1 MGKIMFLWG
10 TSDIGQDG
18 KRGGGGSNGD
28 DPSNAKQWALGGD
41 TWVLGCQIPSNDSV
55 AFPQFNKLNPDMSNP
70 KYNTKY
76 GIYSPNCGLN
86 KLKFTWGHDEYMY
99 RMLIANQPNDS
110 CTLPQEGLDMIRYH
124 SAYPLHDKNAYEHL
138 LLKDGSDHER
148 LEWIRLF
155 NKYDLYT
162 KDDNNSNVINVEQQ
176 LWPYYKQL
184 LNKYGLGGVLKW

>member
-1 MGKIMFLWG
+1 MLFFWCTG
-10 TSDIGQDG
+10 
-18 KRGGGGSNGD
+18 RGGSGSNGD

-41 TWVLGCQIPSNDSV
+41 TWVLGCQIPSSV
-55 AFPQFNKLNPDMSNP
+55 VFPQFNKLNPDMSNP

-162 KDDNNSNVINVEQQ
+162 KDDTNSHVINVEQQ